1 MISLISALM
10 NSINSTIGTN
20 KEVPLDTM
28 INETNKKVSDLK
40 TRLDNTSSEINEIK
54 TIISGVEN
62 IDNDI
67 ICDFRRSDQ
76 GDFFQKNGFVN
87 KQYDNRN
94 YYEKEII
101 YVAKDDGI
109 IIFDSGVIGDL
120 KAYYSIN
127 NSNNNYFIF
136 DNSGGDSHN
145 EFFNRKESLN
155 ISKDDV
161 IKIKLQA
168 NSNLNISTFIIRTL
182 YNTKNTSLL
191 SKSIKRV
198 SYGSSFFSSNQYN
211 TFYHHNV
218 DVDKSLIILNG
229 SCIYNNYNSN
239 DDITY
244 QPILV
249 ARTNNSFIINNTMY
263 GYFKSSRNIGVI
275 DGCALSWQLIEFY

>member
-67 ICDFRRSDQ
+67 ICNLPAGHFEK
-76 GDFFQKNGFVN
+76 GDSYQQRLGFFKNS
-87 KQYDNRN
+87 KDN
-94 YYEKEII
+94 YVKEIT

-109 IIFDSGVIGDL
+109 IIFDTSFIGNMQIV
-120 KAYYSIN
+120 YEIN
-127 NSNNNYFIF
+127 NSNSNNFIF
-136 DNSGGDSHN
+136 NNRDNTRYNNQPINKKQSI
-145 EFFNRKESLN
+145 N

-168 NSNLNISTFIIRTL
+168 NSSDLNISIFIIKTF
-182 YNTKNTSLL
+182 YNTKNASLL

-198 SYGSSFFSSNQYN
+198 SYGSGIGD

-229 SCIYNNYNSN
+229 SYMYNDRSSSNNINSET
-239 DDITY
+239 ISY
-244 QPILV
+244 QSILV
-249 ARTNNSFIINNTMY
+249 SRTNNSFIINNNLY
-263 GYFKSSRNIGVI
+263 GSFYYSSDDNFYG
-275 DGCALSWQLIEFY
+275 ALSWQLIEFY